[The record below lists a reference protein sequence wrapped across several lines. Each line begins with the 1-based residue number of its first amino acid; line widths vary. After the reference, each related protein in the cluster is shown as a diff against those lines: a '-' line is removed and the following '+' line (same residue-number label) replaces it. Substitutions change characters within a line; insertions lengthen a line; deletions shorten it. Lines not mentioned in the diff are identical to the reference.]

1 MPPSTKNSS
10 SFREFDRNFRWRT
23 PASKSIRYVAAKRM
37 VKICTAENPWLI
49 STLVLTK
56 LVPQK
61 MMVQMARMC
70 HIAMD
75 PEDVLMLI
83 FTGSNIENRGL
94 GLKKYYIGFCMLL
107 RAFIIYL
114 LLIAACC
121 FGDAPKDMPLNV
133 NKSDLDIF
141 VPYAEMAR
149 RTFPEVKK
157 KFVTGV
163 YQKEGRQ
170 LFVQV
175 LITDNQG
182 GRELTFVRVL
192 NCQGDSFK
200 GSIANQL
207 FSVKGYAMGD
217 LLTFKQEDVRNWV
230 VVDARGNEEGNYVG
244 KAVDAYQ
251 YVNVGLFFQLVY
263 SKGRFDIKYLYSMV
277 GDDINVDGI
286 LPAEVIEQAK
296 NNLKSEYVKKLEEG
310 TVFEE
315 GVPFYSYWVYDFV
328 NKKLLVK

>member
-1 MPPSTKNSS
+1 
-10 SFREFDRNFRWRT
+10 
-23 PASKSIRYVAAKRM
+23 
-37 VKICTAENPWLI
+37 
-49 STLVLTK
+49 
-56 LVPQK
+56 
-61 MMVQMARMC
+61 
-70 HIAMD
+70 
-75 PEDVLMLI
+75 
-83 FTGSNIENRGL
+83 
-94 GLKKYYIGFCMLL
+94 MLL

-133 NKSDLDIF
+133 NKGDLDIF
-141 VPYAEMAR
+141 APYVEMAR

-175 LITDNQG
+175 LITDGQG
-182 GRELTFVRVL
+182 GRELPFVKVL

-200 GSIANQL
+200 GTIANQL
-207 FSVKGYAMGD
+207 LGVKGYAMGD
-217 LLTFKQEDVRNWV
+217 MLTFKQEDIHNWV

-244 KAVDAYQ
+244 KAGDAYQ